1 VRPTIVLHI
10 LRKDLVETLRDRRTV
25 IMAFLVPA
33 LIYPLLFTLLGSFA
47 RDKRGELE
55 RTRAR
60 VAVWGPV
67 PEAARTAVRDEAR
80 ADLVDLRAVSPDAPE
95 AEARRLV
102 SSKAAHVVL
111 ITPAGAAGPSVAIR
125 VLADSTDIDSE
136 AMERRVTRALESRGA
151 ELLRARLVQL
161 GQDAA
166 SATPLDVKEEDLADA
181 ARRGASLAAS
191 LLPYLLLIL
200 VATSGFYAAL
210 DVTAGEKERGTLQT
224 LLTAPVRAVEVVA
237 GKYLA
242 VLALTLLATLCNL
255 GSIALALTRGL
266 AGMEGRAHFSLGV
279 GTAAAVFATVLPA
292 ALLIVALLMA
302 VGVMARSYREGQTYL
317 MPILLLVMVAG
328 FASFLPG
335 AELRRTSALVP
346 LLNVTLLVHDLLL
359 GKAGANA
366 IMLVWAVS
374 LAWAALG
381 ILFAA
386 RVFQTEQVLLSGEKP
401 WRDVFASGQRSV
413 GGLTP
418 ANAVAFGAVL
428 LVITF
433 YGSALFERR
442 SSVALLILGSQ
453 VGFFLLPALGWC
465 RLFRAPLGETLQL
478 RWPSRRGWMA
488 TVLLA
493 AGGWS
498 VGAVVWRQL
507 LRFPGARAYADWLG
521 ELLNKQGQ
529 LGLGSALLLVAL
541 LPAVVEELTFRG
553 VVLGG
558 LRQSGSRW
566 VAVVGSALVF
576 GLFHFNPY
584 HVTVATALGLLLAYV
599 ALESGSIVPCMLI
612 HLVNNGLQ
620 VLGDRWPSVGR
631 LIERP
636 AVLVVALGATAL
648 GLALV
653 RGSRSEGS
661 LSASAVTQGR
671 ATSDVRAQ
679 S

>member
-1 VRPTIVLHI
+1 VRPAIVLHI
-10 LRKDLVETLRDRRTV
+10 FRKDLVETLRDRRTV
-25 IMAFLVPA
+25 IMAFVVPA

-67 PEAARTAVRDEAR
+67 PEAARAAVRDEAR
-80 ADLVDLRAVSPDAPE
+80 ADLVDIRAEPPIDPDV
-95 AEARRLV
+95 EARRLV
-102 SSKAAHVVL
+102 ASKAAHVVL
-111 ITPAGAAGPSVAIR
+111 VTPANAAGPSVAIR
-125 VLADSTDIDSE
+125 VLADSTDLDSD

-151 ELLRARLVQL
+151 ELLRTRLVRL

-166 SATPLDVKEEDLADA
+166 SANPLDVQEEDLADA
-181 ARRGASLAAS
+181 ARRGASFAAT

-255 GSIALALTRGL
+255 GSIALALARGL
-266 AGMEGRAHFSLGV
+266 AGMEGGARFSLGL
-279 GTAAAVFATVLPA
+279 GTAAAVFASLLPA

-317 MPILLLVMVAG
+317 MPILLLVMLAG

-335 AELRRTSALVP
+335 AELRRGSALVP

-359 GKAGANA
+359 GKAGAGLVV
-366 IMLVWAVS
+366 MVWAVS

-381 ILFAA
+381 ILLAA
-386 RVFQTEQVLLSGEKP
+386 RVFQTEQVLLSGETP
-401 WRDVFASGQRSV
+401 WRDVFTPGRRSA

-418 ANAVAFGAVL
+418 ASAVLFAAVL
-428 LVITF
+428 LVLTF
-433 YGSALFERR
+433 YGSVLFEQR
-442 SSVALLILGSQ
+442 SGVALLILGSQ
-453 VGFFLLPALGWC
+453 LGFFLVPSLVWC
-465 RLFRAPLGETLQL
+465 RLFRAPLVETLQL
-478 RWPSRRGWMA
+478 RWPTPRGWLA

-498 VGAVVWRQL
+498 VGAMVWQQL

-521 ELLNKQGQ
+521 ELLGKQGQ
-529 LGLGSALLLVAL
+529 LALGPALLLVAL
-541 LPAVVEELTFRG
+541 LPAVAEEVTFRG

-558 LRQSGSRW
+558 LRKSGSRS
-566 VAVVGSALVF
+566 VAVVGSAVVF
-576 GLFHFNPY
+576 GLFHINPY
-584 HVTVATALGLLLAYV
+584 HVVVATALGLLLGFV
-599 ALESGSIVPCMLI
+599 ALESGSIVPGMLI
-612 HLVNNGLQ
+612 HLVNNGIQ
-620 VLGDRWPSVGR
+620 VLVDRSPALAAR
-631 LIERP
+631 LDGP
-636 AVLVVALGATAL
+636 AVLGTALVATAA
-648 GLALV
+648 GLWLV
-653 RGSRSEGS
+653 RGSRAGVSATHAVAMGS
-661 LSASAVTQGR
+661 PRGR
-671 ATSDVRAQ
+671 P
-679 S
+679 